1 MGHGHSSQD
10 IESQGH
16 RSMSRVRVRVKVS
29 KDGNVVGLYSNL
41 DPRPRTVFVVVE
53 QVSQKLDQFYSAR
66 LCREWESHGN
76 ETPMEWLS
84 NLDRC
89 VRRRESHVR

>member
-1 MGHGHSSQD
+1 
-10 IESQGH
+10 
-16 RSMSRVRVRVKVS
+16 MSRVRVRVKVS
-29 KDGNVVGLYSNL
+29 KDGKVGLYSNL

-76 ETPMEWLS
+76 PMGMRLPW
-84 NLDRC
+84 NGYPT
-89 VRRRESHVR
+89 